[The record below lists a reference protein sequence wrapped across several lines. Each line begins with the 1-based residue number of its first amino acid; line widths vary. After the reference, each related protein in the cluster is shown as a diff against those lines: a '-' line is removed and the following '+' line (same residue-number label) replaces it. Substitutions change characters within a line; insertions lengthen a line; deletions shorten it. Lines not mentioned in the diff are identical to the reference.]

1 MWYIHFLYI
10 EFPQAMSVQYLSED
24 AYMIDCRFDDFDN
37 LCSALGAWNLDFRQI
52 EAGSFAGRLLISGT
66 PNMQFT
72 RAQLG
77 RRLIQKGAPPENLIT
92 FGLLAKPEIQIY
104 WRGQHANGN
113 QLFIFPEGGEL
124 EAVSQPDFDVLLVS
138 LSKNILEMTCEKLQL
153 PVPDKL
159 ISQKEVIDC
168 DFQQLDRIRQSLLQ
182 QEQLMKQS
190 GVAQLPTL
198 LGEIERDM
206 ARDLT
211 SLIAADK
218 GSRSKPMMNRRAMA
232 ISRALDYME
241 ECSARDRNLV
251 EMCEYTQVSQ
261 RTLEYAFKERFQ
273 MTPKSF
279 MLASRLNRAKKALL
293 NADPKNGKVHEL
305 AKQSGFRHMSQF
317 STDYRKLFGELP
329 SETLKKKGS

>member
-1 MWYIHFLYI
+1 
-10 EFPQAMSVQYLSED
+10 MSVQYLSED
-24 AYMIDCRFDDFDN
+24 AYLIDRHFDDFDN
-37 LCSALGAWNLDFRQI
+37 LCSALGTWNLDFRQI
-52 EAGSFAGRLLISGT
+52 EAGTFAGRLLISGT

-92 FGLLAKPEIQIY
+92 FGLLAKPDIQIY
-104 WRGQHANGN
+104 WRGQYANGN

-124 EAVSQPDFDVLLVS
+124 DAVSQPGFDVLLVS
-138 LSKNILEMTCEKLQL
+138 LSKNILGMTCEKLQL

-159 ISQKEVIDC
+159 IAQKEVIDC
-168 DFQQLDRIRQSLLQ
+168 DFQQLDRIRQSLLHR
-182 QEQLMKQS
+182 EQLLKQP
-190 GVAQLPTL
+190 GAAHLPIL

-206 ARDLT
+206 ARGLT

-218 GSRSKPMMNRRAMA
+218 CSRSKPMMNRRAMA

-241 ECSARDRNLV
+241 ECPVRDRNLG
-251 EMCEYTQVSQ
+251 EMSEYTQVSQ

-293 NADPKNGKVHEL
+293 NSDPKDGKVHEL

-317 STDYRKLFGELP
+317 STDYRKMFGELP
-329 SETLKKKGS
+329 SQTLARSSAKPLQL